1 MIVFV
6 GLNTPLSIID
16 VEIELFEFVKYNFI
30 DGDTMVADDYAAV
43 ERNIIDLLA
52 PLMFKNLLYS
62 VSFRRIDVQY
72 FLQQIFEVRTHPVR

>member
-16 VEIELFEFVKYNFI
+16 VEIELFEFVKYNLI

-72 FLQQIFEVRTHPVR
+72 FLQQIFEVTTDPVR